1 MLRISTVHLRT
12 QGENPL
18 MSTDD
23 HAKIINTISHFKN
36 LSAEYTREQL
46 ELSEAPRGPGQIRNA
61 VKRYRATNRIT
72 EEREAEIEERLEEYL
87 RLMTV
92 AVAQVMRLDEGDLGT
107 TRDKFC
113 GYFEETCEGTRIVYY
128 EGEDLPPEVEAALNG
143 ATQTDG
149 ASSSTAAT
157 STFSDRK
164 DAAAATFSDRKD
176 AATTTEEWVAST
188 GGRGAAAAEEEATT
202 LGLDGDGEAQV
213 PLQVPESWPQPLVL
227 TCEGVRRAGRAA
239 EALTASDF
247 EKWTKYELEGC
258 LETLGAIDWDKDTK
272 IDIWTLLTEKKVRKL
287 L

>member
-61 VKRYRATNRIT
+61 VKRYRDTNRIT

-149 ASSSTAAT
+149 ASSSPSTAAT

-164 DAAAATFSDRKD
+164 DAAA
-176 AATTTEEWVAST
+176 TTEEWVAST

-247 EKWTKYELEGC
+247 EKWTKSELEGC

-272 IDIWTLLTEKKVRKL
+272 IDMWTLLTEKKV
-287 L
+287 